1 MTTFFKS
8 CALALVLLCA
18 GTAMA
23 AETLIPTTVYKDP
36 NCSCCE
42 EYVRYLGKNGFR
54 VKVVVMDDMQPIKR
68 QNKIPK
74 PYESCH
80 TVLVGGYV
88 VEGHVPVA
96 AIQKLLAEKPKI
108 QGISVPGMPAGSP
121 GMGGE
126 KTEPLK
132 VYEIAPDKTQVFF
145 AE

>member
-1 MTTFFKS
+1 MTTLLKT
-8 CALALVLLCA
+8 CALALVLLFA
-18 GTAMA
+18 GTAVA
-23 AETLIPTTVYKDP
+23 AEKLIPATVYKDP

-54 VKVVVMDDMQPIKR
+54 VKVVVMDDMQPVKR
-68 QNKIPK
+68 QHKIPK
-74 PYESCH
+74 LYESCH

-88 VEGHVPVA
+88 VEGHVPFA

-108 QGISVPGMPAGSP
+108 LGISVPGMPAGSP

>member
-1 MTTFFKS
+1 MHMIAR
-8 CALALVLLCA
+8 CLLVFGLLWTSAA
-18 GTAMA
+18 GA
-23 AETLIPTTVYKDP
+23 AETLIPATVYKDP
-36 NCSCCE
+36 NCSCCA
-42 EYVRYLGKNGFR
+42 EYIKYLGKNGFR

-96 AIQKLLAEKPKI
+96 AIKKLLDERPKI

-121 GMGGE
+121 GMGGQ

-132 VYEIAPDKTQVFF
+132 VYEIAPDQTRVFF
-145 AE
+145 TE